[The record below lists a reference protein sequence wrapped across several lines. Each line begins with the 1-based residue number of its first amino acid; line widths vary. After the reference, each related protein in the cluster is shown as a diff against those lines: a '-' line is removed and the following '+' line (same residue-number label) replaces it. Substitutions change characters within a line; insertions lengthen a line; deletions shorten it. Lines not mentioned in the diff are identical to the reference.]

1 MSDADV
7 LSRLRRFLL
16 LTSAL
21 LLAGTVAELL
31 LVGHAGSA
39 VQLLPFALCGAGLV
53 VLLSA
58 SLRPRR
64 GALVGLR
71 ACMVLVAAGS
81 LYGVYEH
88 VEHNVAFQREIQPG
102 ATAGELMKAA
112 VGGANPLLAPGILAL
127 AAALALAATYQHPG
141 LRKLRDAGAPNNAG
155 GIT

>member
-16 LTSAL
+16 LACAL
-21 LLAGTVAELL
+21 LLAGAVAELL
-31 LVGHAGSA
+31 LVGHAGSV
-39 VQLLPFALCGAGLV
+39 VQLIPFALCGVGLV
-53 VLLSA
+53 MVLAA

-64 GALVGLR
+64 GMLVGLR
-71 ACMVLVAAGS
+71 ACMVLVTAGS

-102 ATAGELMKAA
+102 ATAGELLKAA
-112 VGGANPLLAPGILAL
+112 VGGANPLLAPGIMAF

-141 LRKLRDAGAPNNAG
+141 LRKRRDAGDRDGAESV
-155 GIT
+155 T

>member
-31 LVGHAGSA
+31 LVGHAGSL
-39 VQLLPFALCGAGLV
+39 VQVIPFALCAAGLV
-53 VLLSA
+53 AVLAA

-64 GALVGLR
+64 GALLCLR
-71 ACMVLVAAGS
+71 ACMTLVTAGS
-81 LYGVYEH
+81 LYGAYEH
-88 VEHNVAFQREIQPG
+88 VEHNVAFQQEIHPG
-102 ATAGELMKAA
+102 ATTGELVKAA

-141 LRKLRDAGAPNNAG
+141 LGKPRDAGDRDGAG